1 MGWRGCFYALG
12 ALGLALALVVLLI
25 KEPKRTTDVAVE
37 VEVEQPTFREMLS
50 ILWGAMSKSPALTL
64 TILGGVS
71 YHFMLGAATF
81 EQLWFVEER
90 GYDRTEIAM
99 LTGWLGLAGGILG
112 NLAGGIGGDAF
123 LRKTGIGRPMFVFW
137 VMLIMMP
144 FMLVRLFVEPGTFFF
159 EGCIFLGYF
168 LLGCF
173 YGPTF
178 ATVQD
183 LVPTQIRATV
193 IAFYILSVNLV
204 GVAIGV
210 SFAGIAID
218 IMRQSGVA
226 DPYTWALFG
235 FTLFSTSAIPL
246 FFFAGKRYARDKE
259 ALHQSL
265 KEAERA

>member
-1 MGWRGCFYALG
+1 MQG
-12 ALGLALALVVLLI
+12 
-25 KEPKRTTDVAVE
+25 
-37 VEVEQPTFREMLS
+37 
-50 ILWGAMSKSPALTL
+50 
-64 TILGGVS
+64 
-71 YHFMLGAATF
+71 
-81 EQLWFVEER
+81 
-90 GYDRTEIAM
+90 
-99 LTGWLGLAGGILG
+99 
-112 NLAGGIGGDAF
+112 
-123 LRKTGIGRPMFVFW
+123 
-137 VMLIMMP
+137 
-144 FMLVRLFVEPGTFFF
+144 
-159 EGCIFLGYF
+159 
-168 LLGCF
+168 
-173 YGPTF
+173 
-178 ATVQD
+178 